1 MPSTFWAV
9 AVSKYA
15 DVVPPRFFSP
25 PKPTVPTTVNSWVGP
40 WKSTL
45 IVEPSA
51 MSFSSALVAS
61 MATSSALSGAVPDSS
76 STSPRSFSS
85 AGML

>member
-1 MPSTFWAV
+1 M
-9 AVSKYA
+9 SKYA

-51 MSFSSALVAS
+51 MSCSSALVAS
-61 MATSSALSGAVPDSS
+61 MATSVGPVGAVPDSI
-76 STSPRSFSS
+76 STSPRSPSS